1 MRFRFPHQGSQ
12 ASRGSRPGRPIAR
25 RLNLDR
31 KTVRRFRD
39 TALDQLLASA
49 RERRPIGVLEPFKA
63 YLNTHFTEAQGQV
76 DGTQLSL
83 EIQARG
89 YRGSRQVVRKHL
101 AALGRA
107 PHCRSEPMS
116 PAQARSH
123 PGSCGQ
129 GSCRLATGRLALRS
143 CCAPC
148 SLPVLHV
155 PVADGIARA
164 RPQTTA
170 GPSAAPF
177 GAVGSR
183 AVSPDGVALVT
194 PCSAELC
201 RGSAVSSDLP

>member
-31 KTVRRFRD
+31 KTVRRFRA

-49 RERRPIGVLEPFKA
+49 RECRPIGILEPFKA

-129 GSCRLATGRLALRS
+129 GSCRLATRGDSHSAHAVLLVHCRFFMCRSLMGSRALALRQR
-143 CCAPC
+143 
-148 SLPVLHV
+148 LGH
-155 PVADGIARA
+155 
-164 RPQTTA
+164 RPLRS
-170 GPSAAPF
+170 G
-177 GAVGSR
+177 R
-183 AVSPDGVALVT
+183 
-194 PCSAELC
+194 
-201 RGSAVSSDLP
+201 

>member
-63 YLNTHFTEAQGQV
+63 YLNARFTEAQGQV

-107 PHCRSEPMS
+107 R
-116 PAQARSH
+116 
-123 PGSCGQ
+123 
-129 GSCRLATGRLALRS
+129 
-143 CCAPC
+143 
-148 SLPVLHV
+148 
-155 PVADGIARA
+155 I
-164 RPQTTA
+164 A
-170 GPSAAPF
+170 GPSRCPQPRQDHILDPAAR
-177 GAVGSR
+177 GAAVLPRGDSHSAHAVLLVHCRFFMCRSLMGSR
-183 AVSPDGVALVT
+183 AL
-194 PCSAELC
+194 
-201 RGSAVSSDLP
+201 DLRQRLGHRPLRSGR